1 MNRIPH
7 GQIVSPDCQSEPPE
21 WKNRSECQR
30 RKVITITESLIGMT
44 PIPLTVILNA
54 GGKSKNFTEA
64 ITGMK
69 NLPIRRPMIDRVG
82 TPMQKYNRA

>member
-30 RKVITITESLIGMT
+30 RKVITITESQI
-44 PIPLTVILNA
+44 
-54 GGKSKNFTEA
+54 
-64 ITGMK
+64 GMK
-69 NLPIRRPMIDRVG
+69 NLPIRRLLPQPFGMPEAKTSETSD
-82 TPMQKYNRA
+82 PP